1 MIVND
6 GVVGEVSESHLSQGS
21 DGTLL
26 FQGNVSIDFRGGFAS
41 VRSVF
46 KSFNV
51 HNFDGILIFVK
62 GDGQTYQHRLR
73 QEEQFD

>member
-26 FQGNVSIDFRGGFAS
+26 FQGNGS
-41 VRSVF
+41 
-46 KSFNV
+46 
-51 HNFDGILIFVK
+51 LIFGV
-62 GDGQTYQHRLR
+62 GSLQ
-73 QEEQFD
+73 